1 MAPSRL
7 DRIFSDRHKFCT
19 AMRTYESSFDELS
32 VYHLGVNCFKGRKK
46 KMDIQI
52 ELINLIIKIYPGN
65 YVHVF
70 TPRGDG

>member
-1 MAPSRL
+1 
-7 DRIFSDRHKFCT
+7 
-19 AMRTYESSFDELS
+19 MRTSLDELS

>member
-19 AMRTYESSFDELS
+19 AMRTSFDELS
-32 VYHLGVNCFKGRKK
+32 VYYLGVNCFKAEKRNI
-46 KMDIQI
+46 MDIQI